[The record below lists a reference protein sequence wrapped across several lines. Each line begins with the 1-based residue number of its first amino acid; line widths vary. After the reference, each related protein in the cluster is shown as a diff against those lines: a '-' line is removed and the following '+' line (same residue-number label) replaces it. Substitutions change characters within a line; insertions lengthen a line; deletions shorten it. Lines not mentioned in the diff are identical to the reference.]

1 MLCPGSF
8 QLEQTANEPDTTDQ
22 DAKTGNRIHGYLAGD
37 QIALSDEEQSIADAC
52 RIQQSALESELFPAN
67 GCKYAVERRIWI
79 YDDNLERRWSGKPDL
94 VAFNGT
100 RALVIDY
107 KTGRGEVEH
116 ATGNLQLRALAVLV
130 DQHFGP
136 FDLVVVAIVQP
147 PAGAVTTCNYDRDAI
162 RRATAE
168 IMDLM
173 ERVQK
178 AGQPR
183 NPSVEACKYCKAKP
197 VCPEAKRPVEQ
208 MPALVKRD
216 GNEIMMTGEQIARFL
231 EVATLAEDV
240 IESVRGKAR
249 RLLEAGHAIPGWTL
263 KEGAVRETIVNPEL
277 AFSRFIEAGGTQAQF
292 VHAISVTKTKFRDAV
307 KAATGRKGRE
317 LEAAVEAML
326 DGCTESKRIAPS
338 LVQDKEVR

>member
-1 MLCPGSF
+1 
-8 QLEQTANEPDTTDQ
+8 
-22 DAKTGNRIHGYLAGD
+22 
-37 QIALSDEEQSIADAC
+37 
-52 RIQQSALESELFPAN
+52 
-67 GCKYAVERRIWI
+67 
-79 YDDNLERRWSGKPDL
+79 
-94 VAFNGT
+94 
-100 RALVIDY
+100 
-107 KTGRGEVEH
+107 
-116 ATGNLQLRALAVLV
+116 
-130 DQHFGP
+130 
-136 FDLVVVAIVQP
+136 
-147 PAGAVTTCNYDRDAI
+147 
-162 RRATAE
+162 
-168 IMDLM
+168 
-173 ERVQK
+173 
-178 AGQPR
+178 
-183 NPSVEACKYCKAKP
+183 
-197 VCPEAKRPVEQ
+197 